1 MTTDNVMFIKHYYLK
16 GGHMFYFIFVL
27 GIALGVMLNTLFRGI
42 KRDNDVVGT
51 LQIIDDEDGT
61 YLSLALN
68 QEVSTFRNEKQV
80 TMDIRI
86 LNTHYYE

>member
-1 MTTDNVMFIKHYYLK
+1 
-16 GGHMFYFIFVL
+16 MFYFIFVL